1 MMSIGFITFNSSL
14 VPFYVA
20 QVHVNLSSR
29 VLEGIKL
36 TTSGWTDWPTEPRLH
51 ARSRKWE
58 WGWIIVCSIMG
69 GVLGVRRSVR
79 NDSIVWEEHNIQR
92 GRKGIALE
100 LCLWWAHQVDPKG
113 LVKNPA
119 GSVVTS
125 TTRLQV
131 TLIVIK
137 NRNYQLS
144 GSQSSSH
151 ASTAVPT
158 HVCRQSCD
166 TGMPS
171 AQLGDYV
178 LSPASARR
186 YEANHRGIE
195 GEHWAQCARVP
206 LGDRKRNNVRHVPSK
221 RSDW

>member
-79 NDSIVWEEHNIQR
+79 KWFHSMR
-92 GRKGIALE
+92 GTQHTEGQKG
-100 LCLWWAHQVDPKG
+100 
-113 LVKNPA
+113 N
-119 GSVVTS
+119 
-125 TTRLQV
+125 
-131 TLIVIK
+131 
-137 NRNYQLS
+137 
-144 GSQSSSH
+144 
-151 ASTAVPT
+151 
-158 HVCRQSCD
+158 
-166 TGMPS
+166 
-171 AQLGDYV
+171 
-178 LSPASARR
+178 
-186 YEANHRGIE
+186 
-195 GEHWAQCARVP
+195 CARAVSMVSTP
-206 LGDRKRNNVRHVPSK
+206 SGSK
-221 RSDW
+221 RSSEKSCRECGNLDNTSAGDSHSNKKQKLSTFRVTVLFPCFNCCPYTCMSPIMRHRHAKRTIGWLCPFPSKCQEVRGQPQRDWGRTLGTMCTCASGR